1 MLKAQV
7 LSISELLA
15 QAAVQCASMSS
26 QTLHAKLVNGP
37 PLRLRLLSGNLVDAE
52 TAAAY
57 AIRRGAETSTETVEG
72 VNPILVQSSGGGLN
86 SNAATI
92 LATVAAS
99 TRPADPMKGLK
110 AESIG
115 VSSTDGPS
123 IAARERAALQKA
135 SSRVIDLLQRLG
147 PHSAVHRECYG
158 AGGSVNGE
166 LLETLLRVV
175 CGKLFA
181 SAVDS
186 YCKEVGKYLD
196 WLVAIRRSPVEVGPV
211 TLCGY
216 LRASLSRG
224 SSVPTK
230 VRAALC
236 WCQSHIKVL
245 LGAAGVEVRDFTEQF
260 GRASPG
266 GLVKEKDQAPL
277 LPVDF
282 CRRP

>member
-1 MLKAQV
+1 
-7 LSISELLA
+7 
-15 QAAVQCASMSS
+15 
-26 QTLHAKLVNGP
+26 
-37 PLRLRLLSGNLVDAE
+37 
-52 TAAAY
+52 
-57 AIRRGAETSTETVEG
+57 
-72 VNPILVQSSGGGLN
+72 
-86 SNAATI
+86 
-92 LATVAAS
+92 
-99 TRPADPMKGLK
+99 MKGLK

-115 VSSTDGPS
+115 ASSTDGPS
-123 IAARERAALQKA
+123 IAARERAAWQKA

-175 CGKLFA
+175 GGKLIA

-196 WLVAIRRSPVEVGPV
+196 WLVGIRQFPVEVGPV

-236 WCQSHIKVL
+236 WCESHIKVL
-245 LGAAGVEVRDFTEQF
+245 LGATGVEVRDFTEQL
-260 GRASPG
+260 GRTSPG
-266 GLVKEKDQAPL
+266 GLVKEKDQAPP

-282 CRRP
+282 VVALEGLVGSAHTLPLRIFAGVCCLCTHGVKRWADVQHVLRMSSTDDGLMVTTYRSKRKERPFLWAALRLGFGAGDCVTPFFPGL